1 MPSLSLSPGV
11 SQMEKSKK
19 LIVVSVSTELA
30 CFCHVLE
37 QHIAGTDAKSSD
49 GLRYF
54 QDGHSIATR
63 FSPRAGAGR
72 AVGSG
77 GGEESRQVRHPM
89 LELT

>member
-1 MPSLSLSPGV
+1 
-11 SQMEKSKK
+11 MEKSKK

-37 QHIAGTDAKSSD
+37 QHIAGMDAKSSD